1 MRSRAPPLPIFGVV
15 GYTDLQFLQ
24 AGVSVMA
31 DIFDKLQPIVERYRV
46 IETEMA
52 QPEVAADYARLGELN
67 RERSG
72 LEDLVGIDVER
83 RSLAEE
89 QADLRALIAEGGD
102 PELVEMAQLEL
113 EDVETRL
120 SGLAQRLRIA
130 LLPKDP
136 NDERDV
142 IVEIHA
148 AAGGQEASLFASDLY
163 RMYQRYAQE
172 QGWSV
177 DILDSNPVRPGRLQ
191 PHRLLRRWA
200 QRLQQAEVR
209 GRRPSRPAR
218 PRNRGPGPHPH
229 FNCHRGCVAPGR

>member
-1 MRSRAPPLPIFGVV
+1 
-15 GYTDLQFLQ
+15 
-24 AGVSVMA
+24 MA
-31 DIFDKLQPIVERYRV
+31 DIFDKLQPIVERYRA

-72 LEDLVGIDVER
+72 LEDLVAIDAQHR
-83 RSLAEE
+83 KLAEE

-148 AAGGQEASLFASDLY
+148 AAGGQ
-163 RMYQRYAQE
+163 
-172 QGWSV
+172 GK
-177 DILDSNPVRPGRLQ
+177 
-191 PHRLLRRWA
+191 RRC
-200 QRLQQAEVR
+200 
-209 GRRPSRPAR
+209 SRPTSTACTNAT
-218 PRNRGPGPHPH
+218 PRNRAGAWTSWTLTRPTWAGSAASRFPWTGETPS
-229 FNCHRGCVAPGR
+229 AS

>member
-1 MRSRAPPLPIFGVV
+1 MPIFGVV

-24 AGVSVMA
+24 AGVNVMA

-89 QADLRALIAEGGD
+89 QVDLRALIAEGGD

-113 EDVETRL
+113 EDVETRPL
-120 SGLAQRLRIA
+120 RPGSAAPHRPLAQR
-130 LLPKDP
+130 P
-136 NDERDV
+136 
-142 IVEIHA
+142 
-148 AAGGQEASLFASDLY
+148 
-163 RMYQRYAQE
+163 
-172 QGWSV
+172 
-177 DILDSNPVRPGRLQ
+177 
-191 PHRLLRRWA
+191 
-200 QRLQQAEVR
+200 
-209 GRRPSRPAR
+209 
-218 PRNRGPGPHPH
+218 
-229 FNCHRGCVAPGR
+229 

>member
-1 MRSRAPPLPIFGVV
+1 MRNAIAQPGSSLPIFGVV

-24 AGVSVMA
+24 AGVNVMA

-177 DILDSNPVRPGRLQ
+177 DILDSNPSDLGGS
-191 PHRLLRRWA
+191 A
-200 QRLQQAEVR
+200 AS
-209 GRRPSRPAR
+209 PSPSMGAT
-218 PRNRGPGPHPH
+218 PS
-229 FNCHRGCVAPGR
+229 AS